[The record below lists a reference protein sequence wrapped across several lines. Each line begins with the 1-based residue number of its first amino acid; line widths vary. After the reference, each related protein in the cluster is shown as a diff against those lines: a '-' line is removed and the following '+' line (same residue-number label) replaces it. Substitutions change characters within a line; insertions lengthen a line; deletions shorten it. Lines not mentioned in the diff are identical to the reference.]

1 MTNATIQNVML
12 DRPAFSGEPSES
24 NYRQYDSLSSSYT
37 ELLKDPN
44 TYARDIWHEAQ
55 RFDVLVDAH
64 RMHDRLTA
72 PAPLAE
78 WERELL
84 APVDGAPLPALVP
97 EFDQDTEAAFVQAE
111 LLGASADQRAKLRA
125 IVTARINA
133 ERTVETLV
141 RELASTRQAL
151 NTANEDILDGHD
163 PRTMQLFANTGAV
176 ADKQGLCSVYDQI
189 ARDSLI
195 PTRPELADAGYVG
208 EGSETD
214 YYVQVT
220 VSINVMTSVSV
231 TARSEEEAAEQVDQM
246 SNRDIWDNLDLSNTS
261 HYDIESFETGDVEEA
276 D

>member
-1 MTNATIQNVML
+1 MYNATIQNVML
-12 DRPAFSGEPSES
+12 DRRFFEGEPSES
-24 NYRQYDSLSSSYT
+24 TYRQYDYTTTSYA
-37 ELLKDPN
+37 ELLKDPGS
-44 TYARDIWHEAQ
+44 YAREIWHEAQ
-55 RFDVLVDAH
+55 RFDVLTDAH
-64 RMHDRLTA
+64 
-72 PAPLAE
+72 AE
-78 WERELL
+78 NLSRAML

-133 ERTVETLV
+133 ERALTESRTQ
-141 RELASTRQAL
+141 LADMRQQLAV
-151 NTANEDILDGHD
+151 ANEDILDGHD
-163 PRTMQLFANTGAV
+163 PRTMQLFANTGVV

-208 EGSETD
+208 EGAVRD
-214 YYVQVT
+214 YYVT
-220 VSINVMTSVSV
+220 VSVQINVQTSVSV
-231 TARSEEEAAEQVDQM
+231 TARSEDEAAEQVQQM
-246 SNRDIWDNLDLSNTS
+246 DNRDIWDNLDLGDTS